1 MNIHIWTLWTL
12 YTLMNNIYYC
22 YTVPFIL
29 WNYYYSLHTKIYVMA
44 AGNNKKSKRHH
55 ALYGTVCTTYLSQEE
70 EGQQ

>member
-1 MNIHIWTLWTL
+1 
-12 YTLMNNIYYC
+12 
-22 YTVPFIL
+22 
-29 WNYYYSLHTKIYVMA
+29 MA